1 MLEVKWNVAQVREG
15 TPSQKYM
22 RDPAAV
28 RAECCDMATMAQEA
42 FVIVTMDARNKMIA
56 RHLITLGL
64 VDQTAVH
71 PREVFRPAILDSA
84 SSIILVHNH
93 PSGDT
98 TPSAE
103 DLRVT
108 RQLVEAS
115 RILGIRVVDHIIIAR
130 EGEGR
135 PGYLSIREKGL
146 ATFDG
151 V

>member
-1 MLEVKWNVAQVREG
+1 
-15 TPSQKYM
+15 
-22 RDPAAV
+22 
-28 RAECCDMATMAQEA
+28 
-42 FVIVTMDARNKMIA
+42 MIA
-56 RHLITLGL
+56 RTMISLGL
-64 VDQTAVH
+64 LDSCPVH
-71 PREVFRPAILDSA
+71 PREVFRQAIIDSA
-84 SSIILVHNH
+84 AAIILVHNH

-115 RILGIRVVDHIIIAR
+115 RILGIRVLDHIIVAR

-135 PGYLSIREKGL
+135 PGYLSIRENGL